1 VSHRLAG
8 CCCESNPCQ
17 GPSGSCCFP
26 DGSCRNVAC
35 AHYCSQQSGLFRPN
49 VQCAGNPCV
58 PPTQKCNCDDAT
70 WRKVHL
76 WVQIVRFYVLT
87 ITEITNASVPPGLSS
102 YFRRSTFYYTS
113 YAVTQARIDAGE
125 VPPIPADNP
134 TQFPYGRTFTAF
146 PNYDQEVSVTA
157 FEYRITQECCNN
169 VSQTFTV
176 TAPDDLYYDGQGLVD
191 GPHPRSYEQTRSEPA
206 YYCCPGFGYCYDCC
220 CQRIPTACA
229 QITIC

>member
-1 VSHRLAG
+1 MSQRLAG

-35 AHYCSQQSGLFRPN
+35 AYYCSQQGGVFRPN

-70 WRKVHL
+70 WRKANL
-76 WVQIVRFYVLT
+76 WIDIVRFYVLT
-87 ITEITNASVPPGLSS
+87 ITEITNASVPPDLSS
-102 YFRRSTFYYTS
+102 YLRFTIFYYTRYS
-113 YAVTQARIDAGE
+113 LTQAQIDAGLL
-125 VPPIPADNP
+125 PAIPTDNP
-134 TQFPYGRTFTAF
+134 TGYPYGRTFNAF
-146 PNYDQEVSVTA
+146 PNYDQEVSLTA
-157 FEYRITQECCNN
+157 VEYRITQECCND

-176 TAPDDLYYDGQGLVD
+176 TAPDDLYYDGQGVVD
-191 GPHPRSYEQTRSEPA
+191 GPHPRSYDYTLFEPRI
-206 YYCCPGFGYCYDCC
+206 YGPSGFGYCYDCC

-229 QITIC
+229 QVTTC

>member
-1 VSHRLAG
+1 VSQRLAG

-26 DGSCRNVAC
+26 DGSCRDVAC
-35 AHYCSQQSGLFRPN
+35 AHYCSQQGGVFRPN
-49 VQCAGNPCV
+49 VQCSGNPCV

-70 WRKVHL
+70 WRKSNL
-76 WVQIVRFYVLT
+76 WIDIVRFYVLT
-87 ITEITNASVPPGLSS
+87 ITEITNASVPPDLSL

-113 YAVTQARIDAGE
+113 YSLTQAQIDAGLL
-125 VPPIPADNP
+125 PAIPTDNP
-134 TQFPYGRTFTAF
+134 TQYPYGRTFTAF
-146 PNYDQEVSVTA
+146 PDYDQEVSVTA

-176 TAPDDLYYDGQGLVD
+176 TAPDDLYYDGQGVVD
-191 GPHPRSYEQTRSEPA
+191 GPYPRSYEQTLSEPA

-229 QITIC
+229 QVTTC